1 VSAGVGIWKGIALK
15 AARASLREAAVATP
29 EPVPLPNAAPAP
41 ILSLVR
47 QIFFPAASVRRTRVL
62 FAAAD
67 AGTKVLAVCEQIGR
81 VLAEMS
87 GATVALVEASPPS
100 AAAPNFNVSNLKKR
114 PDGVAESEWWRGC
127 SSQIAENLWRVP
139 AIMMRNQSYPA
150 GLDGWTAGDLPFDY
164 VLFAGVV
171 SDSETPA
178 FCSLCGGAVLVLA
191 ANQTRRESALRAR
204 ELLLQ
209 CNAELLGAVLDDRT
223 FPVPEGI
230 YRRL

>member
-1 VSAGVGIWKGIALK
+1 
-15 AARASLREAAVATP
+15 
-29 EPVPLPNAAPAP
+29 
-41 ILSLVR
+41 LVR

-67 AGTKVLAVCEQIGR
+67 AGTKVLAVCEQVGR

-87 GATVALVEASPPS
+87 GATVAIVEASPLS
-100 AAAPNFNVSNLKKR
+100 GAAFNFNVSNLKER
-114 PDGVAESEWWRGC
+114 PSGVAESEWWRGY

-139 AIMMRNQSYPA
+139 GIVMRNESYPA
-150 GLDGWTAGDLPFDY
+150 RLDGWTAGDLPFDY

-178 FCSLCGGAVLVLA
+178 FCGLCDGAVLVLA
-191 ANQTRRESALRAR
+191 ANQTRKESALRAR
-204 ELLLQ
+204 EQLLQ

-223 FPVPEGI
+223 FPVPEAI